1 MTSQILAIYYLNE
14 VNHYIKENLGFK
26 YYIRYMDDLIILSED
41 KARLEWGLNK
51 IKNMLDKY
59 KLEANSKTKIYDLSK
74 GFKFLGYKINIK
86 NNSVF
91 IKANNK
97 TNRKIKKRLKLLM
110 ESDLNKYKLSLSSY
124 KGYFLRISKCFL
136 DSKNN

>member
-14 VNHYIKENLGFK
+14 VDHYIKENLGFK

>member
-110 ESDLNKYKLSLSSY
+110 ESNLNKYKLSLSSY

>member
-97 TNRKIKKRLKLLM
+97 TNRKIKKRLKSLM
-110 ESDLNKYKLSLSSY
+110 ESNLNKYKLSLSSY